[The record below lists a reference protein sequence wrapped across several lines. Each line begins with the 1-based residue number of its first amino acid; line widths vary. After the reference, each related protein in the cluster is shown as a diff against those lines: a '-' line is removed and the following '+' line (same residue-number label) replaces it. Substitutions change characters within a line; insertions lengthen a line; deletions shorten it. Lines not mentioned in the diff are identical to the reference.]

1 MKYLIDTNIFI
12 IILEKSFH
20 RLSTAQ
26 RDIIFD
32 ATNEL
37 MLSEASLYEIAIKV
51 RLTKPDFSHIDIITI
66 NRERKVSGIKLLK
79 SQIAF
84 YINITNVPKVI
95 GQNSKPHG
103 DPFDLLIIS
112 QALLKNI
119 PILST
124 DRFFPLYSGL
134 KVIS

>member
-20 RLSTAQ
+20 RLSIVQ

-37 MLSEASLYEIAIKV
+37 ILSEASLYEIAIKV
-51 RLTKPDFSHIDIITI
+51 RLAKPDFSHIDITTI
-66 NRERKVSGIKLLK
+66 DRERELSGIKLLK

-84 YINITNVPKVI
+84 YINITTIPKVI
-95 GQNSKPHG
+95 GKNGKPHG

-112 QALLKNI
+112 QALFKNI

>member
-51 RLTKPDFSHIDIITI
+51 RLAKPDFSHIDITTI
-66 NRERKVSGIKLLK
+66 DRERKVSGIKLLK

-95 GQNSKPHG
+95 GQNGKPHG

>member
-20 RLSTAQ
+20 RLSIAQ

-32 ATNEL
+32 TTNEL
-37 MLSEASLYEIAIKV
+37 MLSKASLYEIAIKV
-51 RLTKPDFSHIDIITI
+51 RLAKPDFSHIDITTI
-66 NRERKVSGIKLLK
+66 DRERKVSGIKLLK

-119 PILST
+119 SILST
-124 DRFFPLYSGL
+124 DRFFSLYSGL